1 MCVCVCVCVCVYR
14 VDPSGELELVEALLA
29 MDPKLQRATALS
41 TLTRGHCHARVGNRT
56 HSTGSGNGIH
66 PNGTHSTGSGNGIH
80 SVGIS
85 F

>member
-1 MCVCVCVCVCVYR
+1 MLGR
-14 VDPSGELELVEALLA
+14 VGGEGHRFEPS
-29 MDPKLQRATALS
+29 MQRATALS
-41 TLTRGHCHARVGNRT
+41 TLTRGHCHERVGNRT

-80 SVGIS
+80 FVGIS